1 MKIIRTY
8 YTKQNCINILSKLRF
23 IFLFKSGSHRKLAGR
38 SELVPR
44 ALHGPDLDRDAGRKP
59 DGPRS
64 DDQARPLRDLDF
76 RKTLQFSR
84 M

>member
-1 MKIIRTY
+1 
-8 YTKQNCINILSKLRF
+8 
-23 IFLFKSGSHRKLAGR
+23 LAGR